1 MKKFA
6 NLNKMAEVLINLKS
20 EDVSSRKLARHD
32 FSKLNLT
39 ESVSLEHV
47 NEEIRRLQEEL
58 GHYLDEYEDL
68 VRRLKTFVRILN
80 MDEEANQKLQTDIT
94 IE

>member
-1 MKKFA
+1 
-6 NLNKMAEVLINLKS
+6 MAEVLVNLKS
-20 EDVSSRKLARHD
+20 EDPNSRKLARYD

-39 ESVSLEHV
+39 ESTSLENV
-47 NEEIRRLQEEL
+47 TEEIRVLQEEL

-80 MDEEANQKLQTDIT
+80 MDGEANQKLQTDIT